1 MITRVPVS
9 EVKGG
14 TTSLLLMTQTLDGVP
29 QGDVTDKKEQTPR
42 YLWRRICCCFPFFPV
57 RTVKHLFS
65 ISSAGTLEIMRTK
78 QASHSF
84 APHCCIKQKLL
95 KTV

>member
-14 TTSLLLMTQTLDGVP
+14 TTSLLLMTLTQTLDGVP

-42 YLWRRICCCFPFFPV
+42 YIWRKIRCRFSFFPV

-65 ISSAGTLEIMRTK
+65 ISSAGTQEIIRTK
-78 QASHSF
+78 QTSLPF
-84 APHCCIKQKLL
+84 APHCCIKQKL
-95 KTV
+95 